1 MGADMNRNV
10 QYSCYAEK
18 YGRRVEGA
26 VIGSKDCTEYLIP
39 GGRVVLGEIKKEDRM
54 TKAEAEKI
62 VAKLSAMT
70 QKDMVKA
77 TTEVGEFRR
86 LHDEL
91 LANGWAALTEGMKRH
106 KDGKIVCK
114 MRLVRGDDPEWL
126 RLKPTW

>member
-1 MGADMNRNV
+1 M
-10 QYSCYAEK
+10 
-18 YGRRVEGA
+18 
-26 VIGSKDCTEYLIP
+26 
-39 GGRVVLGEIKKEDRM
+39 KKM
-54 TKAEAEKI
+54 TQLEAEKI
-62 VAKLSAMT
+62 VARLSVMT

-77 TTEVGEFRR
+77 MAEDEEFRR

-91 LANGWAALTEGMKRH
+91 LAGGWAALTEGMERH